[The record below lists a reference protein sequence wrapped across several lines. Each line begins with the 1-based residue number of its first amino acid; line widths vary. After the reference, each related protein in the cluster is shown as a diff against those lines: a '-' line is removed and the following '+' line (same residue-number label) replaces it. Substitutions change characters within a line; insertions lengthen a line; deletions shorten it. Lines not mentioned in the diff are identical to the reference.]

1 MDTTELRSTAAAAI
15 EALAGYAARSAAGE
29 GRAVARRSPAAVI
42 DSLDLRRLVREGGLD
57 AGSFADWLER
67 YLADSTRLH
76 HPGELAHQVGVP
88 DSGSAL
94 ADLVHGV
101 ANQPMSIYE
110 MGAAAAAVEQTVLE
124 WMVEQVGWEAAA
136 SGGVLTHG
144 GSLANL
150 TALLAARA
158 HAAPEAWSLGTPG
171 DLAILAPPSAHY
183 SIARAAG
190 ILGIGAGEIVPLD
203 VDELERVRVDRLAD
217 GLARLR
223 AAGRRPM
230 ALVAAACATSTGLH
244 DDLRGIGEF
253 CREHGIWLHV
263 DGAHGASAL
272 LSESLRGLLDGIEL
286 ADSVVWDAHK
296 MLRTS
301 ALCAAVLVRRRADLP
316 AAFQQHASY
325 LDFDNPHGFD
335 AIDRQVECT
344 KSELGLKLFLNLAFR
359 GERGLAA
366 YVEEQYAKTLAFW
379 ELLRARPGFDVPY
392 RPESNILCFR
402 FGPAGAA
409 QAAIREALL
418 AAGEFHL
425 SSAEIAGERFL
436 RVAVMSPSTDAT
448 TFERLLDAIE
458 AVAQPAATSALP
470 RSARHRLGAG
480 APRLAAS

>member
-1 MDTTELRSTAAAAI
+1 MDTNELRA
-15 EALAGYAARSAAGE
+15 AAGE
-29 GRAVARRSPAAVI
+29 AIEVLARYVETSGAGDGPAVTRRAPGAVI
-42 DSLDLRRLVREGGLD
+42 ERLELRRLMREGGLD
-57 AGSFADWLER
+57 AGSFGRWLDG
-67 YLADSTRLH
+67 YLGESTRLH

-88 DSGSAL
+88 DVGSAL

-110 MGAAAAAVEQTVLE
+110 MGASAAAVELTVLE
-124 WMVEQVGWEAAA
+124 WMVERIGWDPAGG
-136 SGGVLTHG
+136 GGVLTHG

-158 HAAPEAWSLGTPG
+158 HAAPDAWTAGAPG

-190 ILGIGAGEIVPLD
+190 ILGIGEDAIVALE
-203 VDELERVRVDRLAD
+203 VDGLERVRVDRLAD
-217 GLARLR
+217 ALARAR

-253 CREHGIWLHV
+253 CGRHGIWLHV

-272 LSESLRGLLDGIEL
+272 VSERLRGLLDGIEL

-301 ALCAAVLVRRRADLP
+301 ALCAAVLVRRREHLP
-316 AAFQQHASY
+316 AAFRQHASY
-325 LDFDNPHGFD
+325 LDFDNPQGVD

-359 GERGLAA
+359 GERGLAV
-366 YVEEQYAKTLAFW
+366 YVEQQCAKALELW
-379 ELLRARPGFDVPY
+379 ELLRERPGFHVPY

-409 QAAIREALL
+409 QAEIREALL

-436 RVAVMSPSTDAT
+436 RVTVMSPATDRE
-448 TFERLLDAIE
+448 TFRRLLDAIE
-458 AVAQPAATSALP
+458 AAQPAVASASASL
-470 RSARHRLGAG
+470 RSSPPGRY
-480 APRLAAS
+480 APRLAAN